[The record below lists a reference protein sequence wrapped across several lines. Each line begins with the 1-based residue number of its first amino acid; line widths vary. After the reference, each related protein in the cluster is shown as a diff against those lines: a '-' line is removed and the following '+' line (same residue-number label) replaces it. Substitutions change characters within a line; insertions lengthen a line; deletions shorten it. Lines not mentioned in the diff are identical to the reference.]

1 MARSEKL
8 RKAINHRFK
17 RRQARLAK
25 MNARNLK
32 NFNRAV
38 ARGQAKFAAAAKS
51 NKAKSALAAA
61 RIKLQAAVNKIN
73 EKHTKKRA
81 AAFNKK
87 ELRAKKQLKNKEL
100 KLKAAHKKKQS
111 ESRQKEKNHKAN
123 KAAEADLKYKKKAAK
138 AAAME
143 KDAKEAKAAAAKKAE
158 ATQASWDAGIKEC
171 NSSTE
176 CLLNGKEC
184 QKTGKKTG
192 WYLDQVGFVK
202 CVKTKPQNM
211 IGDWAGTPFKET
223 DFPEATYHEP
233 KFVMPVMPGFKSW
246 KISDH
251 YDKVKA
257 KIKAGIKKAAKHDSK

>member
-1 MARSEKL
+1 M
-8 RKAINHRFK
+8 
-17 RRQARLAK
+17 
-25 MNARNLK
+25 
-32 NFNRAV
+32 
-38 ARGQAKFAAAAKS
+38 GAAAKS
-51 NKAKSALAAA
+51 NKAKAALAAA
-61 RIKLQAAVNKIN
+61 RIKLQAAVSKIN

-111 ESRQKEKNHKAN
+111 ESRQKEKNHKAK

-143 KDAKEAKAAAAKKAE
+143 KDAKKAKAAAAASVKAAEAAKKAE

-176 CLLNGKEC
+176 CLLNGKKC
-184 QKTGKKTG
+184 QKIGKKTG

>member
-1 MARSEKL
+1 
-8 RKAINHRFK
+8 
-17 RRQARLAK
+17 

-32 NFNRAV
+32 NYNRAV

-51 NKAKSALAAA
+51 NKAKAALAAA

-87 ELRAKKQLKNKEL
+87 ELRAKKQMKNKEL
-100 KLKAAHKKKQS
+100 KLKAALKKKQS

-143 KDAKEAKAAAAKKAE
+143 KDAKKAKAAAAASVKAAEAATAAAKVAE

-176 CLLNGKEC
+176 CLLNGKKC

-211 IGDWAGTPFKET
+211 IGDWAGTPFSEKS
-223 DFPEATYHEP
+223 FPEATYHEP
-233 KFVMPVMPGFKSW
+233 KFVMPVMPGFTW
-246 KISDH
+246 KISNH
-251 YDKVKA
+251 FEKVKA
-257 KIKAGIKKAAKHDSK
+257 KIKAGIKKASKHDTK

>member
-51 NKAKSALAAA
+51 NKAKAALAAA

-87 ELRAKKQLKNKEL
+87 ELRAKKQMKNKEL
-100 KLKAAHKKKQS
+100 KLKAALKKKQS
-111 ESRQKEKNHKAN
+111 ECR
-123 KAAEADLKYKKKAAK
+123 
-138 AAAME
+138 
-143 KDAKEAKAAAAKKAE
+143 
-158 ATQASWDAGIKEC
+158 
-171 NSSTE
+171 
-176 CLLNGKEC
+176 LNGKKC

-211 IGDWAGTPFKET
+211 IGDWAGTPFSEKS
-223 DFPEATYHEP
+223 FPEATYHEP
-233 KFVMPVMPGFKSW
+233 KFVMPVMPGFKS
-246 KISDH
+246 
-251 YDKVKA
+251 
-257 KIKAGIKKAAKHDSK
+257 